1 MTLTQRENFEL
12 MLKGE
17 KPEYSPI
24 LYEMYKACMLATN
37 NTDQPWKGGQDPF
50 GINWVATAE
59 GVIPEPGKILFDD
72 IADWK
77 RYVKFPDIDS
87 LGIEKMAQMELADYT
102 DEKRKEQ
109 PLAVFNVCGIFERMA
124 AFMGFENTLCA
135 LIEDPDSC
143 HEFFEAMADYKIA
156 CLNRYI
162 DVYNPDVIIYFDDFA
177 TARGLFMSPK
187 TYREVIKPHHKR
199 IIEAVTSRGVIFSQ
213 HTCGKC
219 EDILEDYVEMG
230 VRIWNSAQVCND
242 LDGILTKYHGRLL
255 VEGGWDT
262 SGPASYMGAP
272 VEAIIE
278 ETKRCA
284 EQYGKKGNFI
294 LFPVIMNEKGNAFMT
309 GDERIPMLMKTW
321 HEVNKL

>member
-1 MTLTQRENFEL
+1 MALTQRENFEI
-12 MLKGE
+12 MIKGG
-17 KPEYSPI
+17 KPEFAPL
-24 LYEMYKACMLATN
+24 LYELYKACMLATN
-37 NTDQPWKGGQDPF
+37 NTDQPWKGGVDPF
-50 GINWVATAE
+50 GINWVATVE

-77 RYVKFPDIDS
+77 KYVRFPDIDS
-87 LGIEKMAQMELADYT
+87 LGIEQMAQMELADFT

-109 PLAVFNVCGIFERMA
+109 PVAVFNVCGLFERMA
-124 AFMGFENTLCA
+124 ALMGFENTLCA

-143 HEFFEAMADYKIA
+143 NEFFEAMADYKIA

-162 DVYNPDVIIYFDDFA
+162 DIYKPDVIIYFDDLA
-177 TARGLFMSPK
+177 TARGMFMSPK
-187 TYREVIKPHHKR
+187 TYRELIKPHHKR
-199 IIEAVTSRGVIFSQ
+199 IVEAVTSRGVIFSQ

-309 GDERIPMLMKTW
+309 GDERIPALMKTW